1 MAVIYNDKWL
11 IKTFKFIQINPN
23 CVG

>member
-1 MAVIYNDKWL
+1 MAVICNDKWL

-23 CVG
+23 CIG